1 MKQLSVLTSVYTFVV
16 CKLMLY
22 PPSALSKITTRAFM
36 NDCCL
41 LLWRTLPVSLSL
53 KRTLVGVRR
62 FSAQFGTSGIH
73 FWYSNRRNS
82 RSKSGLCCRVRPS
95 FLHIDDVVSACT
107 FPRPLDVVDY
117 NQFYTA
123 RISGKNLEI
132 SCRQEDSRLVTM
144 SNIFVT
150 AFIQCSRMLHTYCCA
165 LVASCLIHL
174 CAWLREGP
182 TLFTCAN

>member
-1 MKQLSVLTSVYTFVV
+1 
-16 CKLMLY
+16 MLY

-41 LLWRTLPVSLSL
+41 LVRRTLPVSLSL
-53 KRTLVGVRR
+53 KRTLVGGRR

-82 RSKSGLCCRVRPS
+82 RSKSGLCCRLRTS
-95 FLHIDDVVSACT
+95 FFHIDAVVSACT

-123 RISGKNLEI
+123 RKSGKNLEI

-150 AFIQCSRMLHTYCCA
+150 AFSVVARCILLRACSFLSDPSLCMA
-165 LVASCLIHL
+165 QGGVDFVHL
-174 CAWLREGP
+174 CK
-182 TLFTCAN
+182 FSFV